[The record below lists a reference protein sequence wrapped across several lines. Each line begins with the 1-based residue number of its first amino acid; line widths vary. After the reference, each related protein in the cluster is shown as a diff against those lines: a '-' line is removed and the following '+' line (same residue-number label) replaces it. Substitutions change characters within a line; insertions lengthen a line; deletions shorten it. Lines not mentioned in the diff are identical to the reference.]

1 MLAEGNTIP
10 ATDSLTPARSRRRRW
25 LCIAL
30 VPFILLLVAVV
41 LDRLFP
47 LHLPAPD
54 TGSTVVLAR
63 DGSPRRAIADGDG
76 VWRYPT
82 TA

>member
-1 MLAEGNTIP
+1 MS
-10 ATDSLTPARSRRRRW
+10 ATHARHLSSWSSKFPRGWRW
-25 LCIAL
+25 LRRVFAIA
-30 VPFILLLVAVV
+30 VGVLLLAFV

-63 DGSPRRAIADGDG
+63 DG
-76 VWRYPT
+76 T
-82 TA
+82 